1 VKYTKVK
8 IADITTPTGKD
19 VVQVFEDRYWVV
31 TPAGEV
37 LLYRG
42 HFPQCNHHKS
52 IAERIARLH
61 KDEGCTVKHLPIAF
75 VPWDVHV

>member
-1 VKYTKVK
+1 MKHTKVK

-31 TPAGEV
+31 TPADEV

-42 HFPQCNHHKS
+42 YTPQCSPYRS
-52 IAERIARLH
+52 IAERMARLYE
-61 KDEGCTVKHLPIAF
+61 DEDCTIKYLPIAF
-75 VPWDVHV
+75 VPRDVDF